1 MEKLLPK
8 VIKRDSSIVDF
19 DKEKIKN
26 AIIGAN
32 NEVDEVYKIW
42 CGDIDDIVNKVIE
55 DIKYEYNEK
64 ISVEDISTITET
76 RLMIEGYYEVARK
89 FIKYRYSRA
98 LSREFK
104 KRDDEVFS
112 LVSGENEELN
122 KENSNKDTRLLST
135 MRDYMAGIVSKDI
148 A

>member
-1 MEKLLPK
+1 MEKLLLK

-42 CGDIDDIVNKVIE
+42 DGDIDDIVNKVIE

-64 ISVEDISTITET
+64 I
-76 RLMIEGYYEVARK
+76 
-89 FIKYRYSRA
+89 YRCR
-98 LSREFK
+98 
-104 KRDDEVFS
+104 
-112 LVSGENEELN
+112 
-122 KENSNKDTRLLST
+122 
-135 MRDYMAGIVSKDI
+135 
-148 A
+148 